1 MKIKKKILL
10 YSIMPHKN
18 IHLMGRLRSV
28 HKNLVH
34 HANNAKHVFGLGAP
48 QRRMMGGM
56 VKKHHSYEEEGCG
69 RKKHRRLVPLK
80 FKY

>member
-1 MKIKKKILL
+1 
-10 YSIMPHKN
+10 MPHKN

-34 HANNAKHVFGLGAP
+34 HANNAKHVFGLGTA

-56 VKKHHSYEEEGCG
+56 MKHKKEEQWDGECC
-69 RKKHRRLVPLK
+69 KKSKRRLVPLK